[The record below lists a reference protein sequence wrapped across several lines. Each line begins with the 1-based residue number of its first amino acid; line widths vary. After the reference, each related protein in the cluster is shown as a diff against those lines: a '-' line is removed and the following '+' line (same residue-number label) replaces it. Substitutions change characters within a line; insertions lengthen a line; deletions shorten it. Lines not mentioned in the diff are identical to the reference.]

1 MKTILI
7 TGGSRGIGLAIA
19 EKYLETEE
27 YNVVVTGRKEQTLEE
42 LSKEVD
48 NKNFHTIA
56 AKADDEEAA
65 DNTCKDVNEKFGSL
79 DILVN
84 NAGTNP
90 AGGALMDVDIGAVQK
105 TWDVNLMGPLLW
117 SRAAYKNELSTA
129 IMNICSVG
137 GIAPS
142 QLMGAYNVSKAA
154 LIYLTKQLAY
164 ELAPEIRVNGVAP
177 AIVKTKLSQLLWENE
192 EFAKNLHLLKKLGEP
207 EDIANAVYYMC
218 SDDAG
223 WVTGE
228 VLTGFGTK
236 ALVTKGA
243 RVGKYT
249 KALRSMDPIERGAY
263 ATQAYG
269 GGHVGAAR
277 LAKKGESFKIAAT
290 QVAKETG
297 EEIVGT
303 LDWLKTKPFIGRS
316 KLARQ
321 NVANKDFINK
331 LEGQTGE
338 MVTWA
343 KSNNNSLDNYPGI
356 RTIEI
361 PDGRV
366 YRLEPS
372 GKTGEGKFSWKSMK
386 AADKATTKRL
396 QSIALDDKT
405 LKRHLVTDSA
415 VQSYTA
421 MNQTVRTK
429 MKSAITRYNKNL
441 PKKDRIS
448 LEHVFDVQ
456 HYGRMKLKVSKFSGK
471 GADELGNLTVLGA
484 GKNYSTGALAKN
496 IDSGDALID
505 LIKQDKFID
514 YTLIILFQ
522 VLNMPPRSKC
532 YF

>member
-27 YNVVVTGRKEQTLEE
+27 YNVVVTGRKEETLKD
-42 LSKEVD
+42 LSNEVN
-48 NKNFHTIA
+48 NKNFYTIA

-65 DNTCKDVNEKFGSL
+65 NKTCKDINEKFGSL

-164 ELAPEIRVNGVAP
+164 ELAPDIRVNGVAP

-228 VLTGFGTK
+228 VLTIDGGFLLSGN
-236 ALVTKGA
+236 
-243 RVGKYT
+243 
-249 KALRSMDPIERGAY
+249 SMI
-263 ATQAYG
+263 
-269 GGHVGAAR
+269 
-277 LAKKGESFKIAAT
+277 
-290 QVAKETG
+290 
-297 EEIVGT
+297 
-303 LDWLKTKPFIGRS
+303 
-316 KLARQ
+316 
-321 NVANKDFINK
+321 
-331 LEGQTGE
+331 
-338 MVTWA
+338 
-343 KSNNNSLDNYPGI
+343 
-356 RTIEI
+356 
-361 PDGRV
+361 
-366 YRLEPS
+366 
-372 GKTGEGKFSWKSMK
+372 
-386 AADKATTKRL
+386 
-396 QSIALDDKT
+396 
-405 LKRHLVTDSA
+405 
-415 VQSYTA
+415 
-421 MNQTVRTK
+421 
-429 MKSAITRYNKNL
+429 
-441 PKKDRIS
+441 
-448 LEHVFDVQ
+448 
-456 HYGRMKLKVSKFSGK
+456 
-471 GADELGNLTVLGA
+471 
-484 GKNYSTGALAKN
+484 
-496 IDSGDALID
+496 
-505 LIKQDKFID
+505 
-514 YTLIILFQ
+514 
-522 VLNMPPRSKC
+522 
-532 YF
+532 

>member
-27 YNVVVTGRKEQTLEE
+27 YNVVVTGRKEETLKD
-42 LSKEVD
+42 LSNEVN

-65 DNTCKDVNEKFGSL
+65 NKTCKDLNEKFGSL

-164 ELAPEIRVNGVAP
+164 ELAPDIRVNGVAP

-218 SDDAG
+218 SDDAD

-228 VLTGFGTK
+228 VLTIDGGFLLSGN
-236 ALVTKGA
+236 
-243 RVGKYT
+243 
-249 KALRSMDPIERGAY
+249 SMI
-263 ATQAYG
+263 
-269 GGHVGAAR
+269 
-277 LAKKGESFKIAAT
+277 
-290 QVAKETG
+290 
-297 EEIVGT
+297 
-303 LDWLKTKPFIGRS
+303 
-316 KLARQ
+316 
-321 NVANKDFINK
+321 
-331 LEGQTGE
+331 
-338 MVTWA
+338 
-343 KSNNNSLDNYPGI
+343 
-356 RTIEI
+356 
-361 PDGRV
+361 
-366 YRLEPS
+366 
-372 GKTGEGKFSWKSMK
+372 
-386 AADKATTKRL
+386 
-396 QSIALDDKT
+396 
-405 LKRHLVTDSA
+405 
-415 VQSYTA
+415 
-421 MNQTVRTK
+421 
-429 MKSAITRYNKNL
+429 
-441 PKKDRIS
+441 
-448 LEHVFDVQ
+448 
-456 HYGRMKLKVSKFSGK
+456 
-471 GADELGNLTVLGA
+471 
-484 GKNYSTGALAKN
+484 
-496 IDSGDALID
+496 
-505 LIKQDKFID
+505 
-514 YTLIILFQ
+514 
-522 VLNMPPRSKC
+522 
-532 YF
+532 

>member
-27 YNVVVTGRKEQTLEE
+27 YNVVVTGRKEETLKE
-42 LSKEVD
+42 LSNEVN

-65 DNTCKDVNEKFGSL
+65 DKTCKDLNEKFGSL

-117 SRAAYKNELSTA
+117 SRAAYRNELSTA

-164 ELAPEIRVNGVAP
+164 ELAPDIRVNGVAP

-228 VLTGFGTK
+228 VLTIDGGFLLSGN
-236 ALVTKGA
+236 
-243 RVGKYT
+243 
-249 KALRSMDPIERGAY
+249 SMI
-263 ATQAYG
+263 
-269 GGHVGAAR
+269 
-277 LAKKGESFKIAAT
+277 
-290 QVAKETG
+290 
-297 EEIVGT
+297 
-303 LDWLKTKPFIGRS
+303 
-316 KLARQ
+316 
-321 NVANKDFINK
+321 
-331 LEGQTGE
+331 
-338 MVTWA
+338 
-343 KSNNNSLDNYPGI
+343 
-356 RTIEI
+356 
-361 PDGRV
+361 
-366 YRLEPS
+366 
-372 GKTGEGKFSWKSMK
+372 
-386 AADKATTKRL
+386 
-396 QSIALDDKT
+396 
-405 LKRHLVTDSA
+405 
-415 VQSYTA
+415 
-421 MNQTVRTK
+421 
-429 MKSAITRYNKNL
+429 
-441 PKKDRIS
+441 
-448 LEHVFDVQ
+448 
-456 HYGRMKLKVSKFSGK
+456 
-471 GADELGNLTVLGA
+471 
-484 GKNYSTGALAKN
+484 
-496 IDSGDALID
+496 
-505 LIKQDKFID
+505 
-514 YTLIILFQ
+514 
-522 VLNMPPRSKC
+522 
-532 YF
+532 

>member
-27 YNVVVTGRKEQTLEE
+27 YNVVVTGRKEETLKD
-42 LSKEVD
+42 LSNEVN

-65 DNTCKDVNEKFGSL
+65 DKTCKDLNEKFGSL

-105 TWDVNLMGPLLW
+105 TWDVNLLGPLLW

-164 ELAPEIRVNGVAP
+164 ELAPDIRVNGVAP

-228 VLTGFGTK
+228 VLTIDGGFLLSGN
-236 ALVTKGA
+236 
-243 RVGKYT
+243 
-249 KALRSMDPIERGAY
+249 SMI
-263 ATQAYG
+263 
-269 GGHVGAAR
+269 
-277 LAKKGESFKIAAT
+277 
-290 QVAKETG
+290 
-297 EEIVGT
+297 
-303 LDWLKTKPFIGRS
+303 
-316 KLARQ
+316 
-321 NVANKDFINK
+321 
-331 LEGQTGE
+331 
-338 MVTWA
+338 
-343 KSNNNSLDNYPGI
+343 
-356 RTIEI
+356 
-361 PDGRV
+361 
-366 YRLEPS
+366 
-372 GKTGEGKFSWKSMK
+372 
-386 AADKATTKRL
+386 
-396 QSIALDDKT
+396 
-405 LKRHLVTDSA
+405 
-415 VQSYTA
+415 
-421 MNQTVRTK
+421 
-429 MKSAITRYNKNL
+429 
-441 PKKDRIS
+441 
-448 LEHVFDVQ
+448 
-456 HYGRMKLKVSKFSGK
+456 
-471 GADELGNLTVLGA
+471 
-484 GKNYSTGALAKN
+484 
-496 IDSGDALID
+496 
-505 LIKQDKFID
+505 
-514 YTLIILFQ
+514 
-522 VLNMPPRSKC
+522 
-532 YF
+532 